1 MKPEKYENF
10 QMSLFDEWERSQI
23 VKGADVLSTRS
34 GLVRREWLSG
44 CKEERALTQDLMS
57 EIADLKKS

>member
-1 MKPEKYENF
+1 
-10 QMSLFDEWERSQI
+10 MSLFDEWERSQI

-44 CKEERALTQDLMS
+44 YKEERALTQDLMS